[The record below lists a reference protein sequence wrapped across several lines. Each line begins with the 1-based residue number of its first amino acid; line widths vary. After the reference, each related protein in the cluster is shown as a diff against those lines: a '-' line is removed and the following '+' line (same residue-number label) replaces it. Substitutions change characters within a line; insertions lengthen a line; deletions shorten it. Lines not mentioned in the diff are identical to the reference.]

1 MTRIDE
7 SFEDKL
13 ARLAAETEE
22 LRPRADFAMRV
33 IGQLGTPYPVVV
45 AVNQDWSMQV
55 LSWARVGMTVATL
68 AAAAFVFFA
77 WDSTNAAD
85 QEEAL
90 AYGIVEAFE

>member
-1 MTRIDE
+1 MTRMDE
-7 SFEDKL
+7 TFEDKL
-13 ARLAAETEE
+13 ARLSAETED
-22 LRPRADFAMRV
+22 LLPRADFVMRV
-33 IGQLGTPYPVVV
+33 MSRLDAPRPAAV

-55 LSWARVGMTVATL
+55 LRWARVGMTMATL
-68 AAAAFVFFA
+68 AAVAFVFFA

>member
-1 MTRIDE
+1 MTRNDE

-13 ARLAAETEE
+13 ARLSAETEE
-22 LRPRADFAMRV
+22 LRPRADFAIRV
-33 IGQLGTPYPVVV
+33 IGQLGTSCSVAV

-55 LSWARVGMTVATL
+55 LRWARVGMTMATL
-68 AAAAFVFFA
+68 AAAAFVLFA